1 MPVFVRA
8 DDAQDDHSN
17 RVTAPSTSS
26 DDAWVSMAEALRI
39 TGRGYRVM
47 RRAVNDGLIP
57 SITVGNRVF
66 IARRFLQTLDRHVL

>member
-1 MPVFVRA
+1 
-8 DDAQDDHSN
+8 
-17 RVTAPSTSS
+17 
-26 DDAWVSMAEALRI
+26 MAEALRI